1 MPERGT
7 KQAIHTDGAPRP
19 VGAYSQG
26 IRAGGLVFVA
36 GQGPADPATGGIRS
50 TNVAGQTR
58 DTLANV
64 SAILRAAGADLN
76 QVVKVTVHL
85 NDLRDFD
92 EFDAAYRNV
101 MPEPFPVR
109 TTVGSVLAGIL
120 VEIDVIAHM

>member
-1 MPERGT
+1 M
-7 KQAIHTDGAPRP
+7 
-19 VGAYSQG
+19 
-26 IRAGGLVFVA
+26 FVA